1 MQSKGQCCNL
11 ENESA
16 MEGGLVRR
24 SSCSQ
29 SEEASNERDLPSD
42 VVLRQP
48 PDLSLANHVY
58 SLNSLKRTPRRVKGS
73 EALTGS
79 DPPFDGSMILFNNI
93 IQIADGSTATPATE
107 FAGLLQLCD
116 DLRIRRVSIH
126 IDHPR
131 PGMARRTQCLLKEAF
146 GRSRVPSGAQEEVDG
161 RTCGIDRTV
170 QIRPFAGDA

>member
-48 PDLSLANHVY
+48 PDLSLANHVHG
-58 SLNSLKRTPRRVKGS
+58 LNSLKRSPRRAKGS

-79 DPPFDGSMILFNNI
+79 DPPFYGSV
-93 IQIADGSTATPATE
+93 TATPPTE

-116 DLRIRRVSIH
+116 RLGIRRVSIH

-131 PGMARRTQCLLKEAF
+131 PGMA
-146 GRSRVPSGAQEEVDG
+146 
-161 RTCGIDRTV
+161 
-170 QIRPFAGDA
+170 